1 MATAAGVARSGPA
14 AASGGIGS
22 FDPIP
27 ATIDFFPPD
36 PRGIGHVQAPPFD
49 PPGAPPT
56 DPGTIFNF
64 TGAVGIVFIS
74 GQVERRDRRTGETRT
89 LPYVFN
95 DMRYM
100 KGVVRNH
107 FGVQRHGTF
116 AFI

>member
-49 PPGAPPT
+49 HLGSSHDT
-56 DPGTIFNF
+56 RTIFNF
-64 TGAVGIVFIS
+64 TGAVGIGFIS
-74 GQVERRDRRTGETRT
+74 GEVERRDRRTGETGRCRT
-89 LPYVFN
+89 SSTTC
-95 DMRYM
+95 
-100 KGVVRNH
+100 
-107 FGVQRHGTF
+107 GT
-116 AFI
+116 